1 MQASPDD
8 IDIAALWQA
17 VKRNGLR
24 LVVAMVVAG
33 AATWLVLASMA
44 PQYRSSAQIIL
55 SRDAS
60 IYSRP
65 RAELQPSVESL
76 KIDQDEISSQVEV
89 IQSADALQRII
100 TDLQLEKRPELNSAL
115 KSSGPITGVLRMLGL
130 ADGDR
135 KLPERERVFNAFRK
149 SLVVYPVAKSHV
161 IAIEFTST
169 DPKLAASIANAVANA
184 YIESNRLQQL
194 RRDSDA
200 TDWIGSRIDELKSD
214 AETADAALEKYRAQ
228 SGQLAG
234 QNNVTLNTQQLSELN
249 TQLSATRAQRSEAE
263 TRAKEVRAMLAAGD
277 IDASPDILRSPI
289 IQRLMEQ
296 RVAAEREVAELS
308 ATLLAK
314 HPRMLQAASKLAKI
328 KSELRREA
336 LKVVKSLENEAEI
349 ARSREAAVAANMQEL
364 TDKAEQSS
372 ESQAKLAGL
381 ERAAKSKRGLFEA
394 YLDRFNEA
402 NTRDQRA
409 VSAYARLIAQA
420 QPSSI
425 PDFPKKVP
433 STLLAMV
440 GMLLA
445 GIGLVITRE
454 LMRAARGAHRQ
465 LDRAVPAEDEVTP
478 PSYID
483 PARRAAAVERRST
496 LPEEM
501 SLGVIAQ
508 KLNRRAT
515 SAPGQR
521 TLVTTAGGRGDVPGT
536 ALKIA
541 RGLAKAGR
549 SVVIVDAGVDGSGL
563 AGSAGIAAEPGFRE
577 VVAGEARL
585 EDVLARDAESGVGL
599 VPAGAPSLAAIA
611 VDARD
616 QLRLSLELLS
626 DSYEQ
631 VLVVVSP
638 ARLRLLVGA
647 LGAAIDTAI
656 EIGIGEGQSP
666 SHRLLSEAGVEV
678 MRYRPAAAQAVR
690 PRSASARPQ
699 PPAAE

>member
-24 LVVAMVVAG
+24 LLIAMAIAG

-65 RAELQPSVESL
+65 RAELQPTAESL

-100 TDLQLEKRPELNSAL
+100 TDLALEKRPELNSAL
-115 KSSGPITGVLRMLGL
+115 RGAGPITGVLRLLGL
-130 ADGDR
+130 ADADR
-135 KLPERERVFNAFRK
+135 KSPERERVFNAFRK

-169 DPKLAASIANAVANA
+169 DPKLAADIANAVANA

-194 RRDSDA
+194 RRDADA
-200 TDWIGSRIDELKSD
+200 TDWIGSRIDELKVD

-228 SGQLAG
+228 AGLLAG

-263 TRAKEVRAMLAAGD
+263 TRAREVRVMLASGD

-349 ARSREAAVAANMQEL
+349 ARSREAAVATSMREL

-381 ERAAKSKRGLFEA
+381 ERAAKSKRALFEA

-402 NTRDQRA
+402 STRDQRA
-409 VSAYARLIAQA
+409 VPAYARLIAQA

-425 PDFPKKVP
+425 PDFPKKLP
-433 STLLAMV
+433 STLLAMA

-445 GIGLVITRE
+445 GLGLIITRE
-454 LMRAARGAHRQ
+454 LMRAARGVSREI
-465 LDRAVPAEDEVTP
+465 DRVRPLEDEVAP

-483 PARRAAAVERRST
+483 PERRAAAVKQHQT

-508 KLNRRAT
+508 KLNRRAIN
-515 SAPGQR
+515 APGQR
-521 TLVTTAGGRGDVPGT
+521 TLVTSAGGRGDVPGT
-536 ALKIA
+536 ALKLA

-563 AGSAGIAAEPGFRE
+563 AGSAGIAAGPGLRE
-577 VVAGEARL
+577 VIAGDARF
-585 EDVLARDAESGVGL
+585 EDVLVRDAESGVGF
-599 VPAGAPSLAAIA
+599 VPAGAPALATVA
-611 VDARD
+611 VEARD
-616 QLRLSLELLS
+616 QLVPSLELLS
-626 DSYEQ
+626 ESYEQ
-631 VLVVVSP
+631 VFVVISP
-638 ARLRLLVGA
+638 ARLKLLTGA
-647 LGAAIDTAI
+647 LSGAIDTAI

-666 SHRLLSEAGVEV
+666 AHRLLSEAGVEV
-678 MRYRPAAAQAVR
+678 LRYRPPTAQAVR
-690 PRSASARPQ
+690 PRAASARPQ
-699 PPAAE
+699 PPAAQ

>member
-8 IDIAALWQA
+8 IDIAALGRA

-24 LVVAMVVAG
+24 LAVAMLVAG
-33 AATWLVLASMA
+33 AATWLVLAAMA
-44 PQYRSSAQIIL
+44 PQYRSAAQIIL

-60 IYSRP
+60 IYTRP
-65 RAELQPSVESL
+65 RAELQPSAESL

-100 TDLQLEKRPELNSAL
+100 DDLQLEKRPELNSAL
-115 KSSGPITGVLRMLGL
+115 RSAGPITAVLRLIGL

-161 IAIEFTST
+161 IAIEFTSS
-169 DPKLAASIANAVANA
+169 DPKLAADIANAVANA

-200 TDWIGSRIDELKSD
+200 TDWIGSRIDELKAD

-249 TQLSATRAQRSEAE
+249 TQLSTTRAQRSEAE
-263 TRAKEVRAMLAAGD
+263 TRAKEVRAMLASGD

-349 ARSREAAVAANMQEL
+349 ARSREAAVAASMQEL

-381 ERAAKSKRGLFEA
+381 ERAAKSKRDLYEA

-402 NTRDQRA
+402 VTRDQRA
-409 VSAYARLIAQA
+409 VPAYARLIAQA

-445 GIGLVITRE
+445 GLGLVITRE
-454 LMRAARGAHRQ
+454 LMKGARGDSRRPAIAAPVT
-465 LDRAVPAEDEVTP
+465 DAVAP

-483 PARRAAAVERRST
+483 PIRRSAVGKQRGAPA
-496 LPEEM
+496 PEI
-501 SLGVIAQ
+501 SLGAIAQ
-508 KLNRRAT
+508 QLNRRAST
-515 SAPGQR
+515 APGQR
-521 TLVTTAGGRGDVPGT
+521 TLLVSTGGPSDVPGT

-541 RGLAKAGR
+541 RALAKAGR
-549 SVVIVDAGVDGSGL
+549 SVVIVDAGADGAGL
-563 AGSAGIAAEPGFRE
+563 ASSAAIASEPGLGE
-577 VVAGEARL
+577 VISGEASF
-585 EDVLARDAESGVGL
+585 EEVLASDPASGVGL
-599 VPAGAPSLAAIA
+599 IPAGARAKASFQIE
-611 VDARD
+611 ARD
-616 QLRLSLELLS
+616 QLQQALDTLAESF
-626 DSYEQ
+626 EQ
-631 VLVVVSP
+631 VIVVISA
-638 ARLRLLVGA
+638 ARLKLLMGA
-647 LGAAIDTAI
+647 LAGVIDTAI
-656 EIGIGEGQSP
+656 DIGGGRGSSP
-666 SHRLLSEAGVEV
+666 VERLLTEAGIEV
-678 MRYRPAAAQAVR
+678 MRNGPTAVQGQGPRPAA
-690 PRSASARPQ
+690 PRPQ